1 MALIEGPTTATIKCK
16 FQEDIRRRSVELTA
30 GTFDLETLNR
40 AAVRLFGLDEAIPL
54 QLLWIDEDGD
64 FITIDS
70 DADAQEACRSM
81 DPSKPVLR
89 IEMRIKP
96 VSLSSAVESAELPD
110 LSQPAAPAESQ
121 SAVEPAQ
128 PAECSQPA
136 PKADD
141 LSAAENEDD
150 ESACGVCKQKD
161 FSQLKGQVH
170 ETAVRMANGA
180 RGAMQGVAQASRAG
194 RSVLTEGVQAAV
206 FGVTEV
212 SKKALSGVPEGAR
225 AIIANLTEVKDAIV
239 AGAPQAAEQVLGAV
253 ANGAEQAHVAT
264 APLCSALKDLPGVL
278 RLEKL
283 VNSSVKRNFSNCT
296 SDEAVDDG
304 SDVPVE
310 FASMIHKLTEMGF
323 SQSVAREAVLNSQGD
338 IDKATEEALAYVP
351 PTPPKAALVECTPAP
366 EPEEM
371 AWDQS
376 WDDLLPELEEMG
388 FLNKEGNKEAV
399 AAHNGDL
406 KNTVAALVREER
418 ARHQK

>member
-16 FQEDIRRRSVELTA
+16 FEEDIRRRSVELTD

-89 IEMRIKP
+89 IELRIKP
-96 VSLSSAVESAELPD
+96 VAFNHPSALTPD

-121 SAVEPAQ
+121 SAAEPAQ

-136 PKADD
+136 PPADH

-150 ESACGVCKQKD
+150 ESSCGVCKQRD
-161 FSQLKGQVH
+161 YSQLKGQVH
-170 ETAVRMANGA
+170 ETAMRMANGA
-180 RGAMQGVAQASRAG
+180 RGAMQGVAQASMQAR
-194 RSVLTEGVQAAV
+194 EGVQAAV